1 MKRFYLLSF
10 ICAGVILL
18 SLFLPYEETYY
29 TTPQPTYNN
38 DHVFKS
44 GFDLFVATVIPIVII
59 GLIIGLNRIR
69 ENLATAIIGLLL
81 SMSNLF
87 YMGLLAV
94 LITLNLNFF
103 GPSRTSE
110 IEIGYFIA
118 LVAVVVHLAIM
129 VVHLIHVFRNRKN
142 PKKNPIVADDL
153 LDREF

>member
-1 MKRFYLLSF
+1 MKSFYILSF

-29 TTPQPTYNN
+29 TAPQSTYNN
-38 DHVFKS
+38 DHEFKT
-44 GFDLFVATVIPIVII
+44 GLDIFIATVIPIVII

-81 SMSNLF
+81 GLSNLF

-110 IEIGYFIA
+110 IEIGYFVA
-118 LVAVVVHLAIM
+118 LLAVLVHTAIM
-129 VVHLIHVFRNRKN
+129 VIHLIQVIRNRKK
-142 PKKNPIVADDL
+142 PKKNPIISDDL